1 MKART
6 GLCAGLGLMLLAGQ
20 AFAGGEQ
27 DCYVEGTVKSKT
39 DVDNRTNVYI
49 AFHSAEDAAGRGSCN
64 LNKRSKVSFK
74 QPKNAMI
81 ENVPEGSK
89 VRYHYKQQES
99 GDSEWQ
105 LMGVSY

>member
-1 MKART
+1 MKIRT
-6 GLCAGLGLMLLAGQ
+6 GLCAGLGLILLAGQ
-20 AFAGGEQ
+20 ALAGSEQ
-27 DCYVEGTVKSKT
+27 DCFIEGTVKSKS
-39 DVDNRTNVYI
+39 DVDSGTNVYI
-49 AFHSAEDAAGRGSCN
+49 AFHSAEDAAGRDSCN

-89 VRYHYKQQES
+89 VKYHYKQQES
-99 GDSEWQ
+99 GEAEWQ